1 MKNVYL
7 LLIAVVMLSGCG
19 NYYGHVIESDYSF
32 DGNFGRYDSFD
43 FIADRNFEGSEL
55 HKELIEQYLDQTLT
69 NWGYERR
76 NKRPSLLIFYK
87 LYYDDFQMKGYQQPN
102 FENWVN
108 QKYSGN
114 LVASAL
120 AEKPADSD
128 STISSFDAFS
138 ESGSWNTDDATYDP
152 VLCDLREGTLLISFY
167 DRKLKKTIW
176 QGYASGIF
184 GNDRFDNNRFVRHI
198 VFRIMD
204 KYRVLADNRS
214 RSANS

>member
-1 MKNVYL
+1 MKNVFL
-7 LLIAVVMLSGCG
+7 LLMVVLVISGCG

-43 FIADRNFEGSEL
+43 FIADRNFEGSET
-55 HKELIEQYLDQTLT
+55 HKELIEKYLDQTLT
-69 NWGYERR
+69 NWGYEQKK
-76 NKRPSLLIFYK
+76 KRPSLLIFYK

-102 FENWVN
+102 FENWVS
-108 QKYSGN
+108 QRYSN
-114 LVASAL
+114 NVVASNIA
-120 AEKPADSD
+120 AEEAASD
-128 STISSFDAFS
+128 TTISSFDPYT
-138 ESGSWNTDDATYDP
+138 EVGSWNTGDASYDP

-204 KYRVLADNRS
+204 KYRVLADS
-214 RSANS
+214 RSKTSSS

>member
-1 MKNVYL
+1 MKKVYL
-7 LLIAVVMLSGCG
+7 LLMVVLVLSGCG

-43 FIADRNFEGSEL
+43 FIADGNFEGSEL
-55 HKELIEQYLDQTLT
+55 HQDLIEKYLQQTLV
-69 NWGYERR
+69 NWGYAQKK
-76 NKRPSLLIFYK
+76 KRPSLLIFYK

-102 FENWVN
+102 FENWVS
-108 QKYSGN
+108 QRYSGN
-114 LVASAL
+114 VVASTIA
-120 AEKPADSD
+120 AEEAASD
-128 STISSFDAFS
+128 STISSFDPYS
-138 ESGSWNTDDATYDP
+138 EVGSWNTADATYDP

-204 KYRVLADNRS
+204 KYRVLADS
-214 RSANS
+214 RAKSANS

>member
-7 LLIAVVMLSGCG
+7 LLIAVLMLCGCG

-32 DGNFGRYDSFD
+32 DGNFSRYDSYD
-43 FIADRNFEGSEL
+43 FIADRNFEGSGL

-69 NWGYERR
+69 NWGYEQKQ
-76 NKRPSLLIFYK
+76 KRPSLLIFYK

-102 FENWVN
+102 FEQWVN

-120 AEKPADSD
+120 AEPVDEGD
-128 STISSFDAFS
+128 STITNFDPFT
-138 ESGSWNTDDATYDP
+138 EGGSWNTDDATYDP

-184 GNDRFDNNRFVRHI
+184 GNDRFDNSRFVRHI
-198 VFRIMD
+198 VYRIMD
-204 KYRVLADNRS
+204 KYRVLADS
-214 RSANS
+214 RSSNS